1 MTRTI
6 YPSDLGTTVPRRSRI
21 RPRHYLVLAALLA
34 FAAAATVVV
43 VVRYLDS
50 DARRQYL
57 SSNGWPAVGQGAYQV
72 GDGGVAVSPRQRPA
86 PIASLAKVM
95 TALIV
100 LEHHPLA
107 DGQSGPTFVVR
118 HRDVVDTA
126 RRRQRDE
133 SVVAVRAG
141 ERLTER
147 QALLGLL
154 LPSAN
159 NLAALLAREVDGSVG
174 AFVADMNHEASRLGM
189 TQTHYTD
196 PSGFDPGTVSTSV
209 DQLLLARAATATH
222 TLAALVAT
230 RTADLPVAG
239 TVHNTD
245 QLLGT
250 GGFVGVKTGSDDAAG
265 GCFMFLAYRSIGGY
279 NTPILG
285 VVLGQPG
292 HNLIDAGQ
300 YAARQLVNRIAPTA
314 AHP

>member
-6 YPSDLGTTVPRRSRI
+6 SPPGYGPTTTHPSRI
-21 RPRHYLVLAALLA
+21 RPRHYVVLATVLAL
-34 FAAAATVVV
+34 AATVAFVGIR
-43 VVRYLDS
+43 RYLDS

-57 SSNGWPAVGQGAYQV
+57 STDGWPSVGQGAYQV
-72 GDGGVAVSPRQRPA
+72 GDGRIAVSPRQRPA

-95 TALIV
+95 TALVV

-107 DGQSGPTFVVR
+107 DGRPGPSFVVTR
-118 HRDVVDTA
+118 HDVVETA

-133 SVVAVRAG
+133 SVVRVQAG

-159 NLAALLAREVDGSVG
+159 NLAALLAREVDGSVST
-174 AFVADMNHEASRLGM
+174 FVAEMNREASRLGM
-189 TQTHYTD
+189 THTHYTD
-196 PSGFDPGTVSTSV
+196 PSGFDPGTVSTAV
-209 DQLLLARAATATH
+209 DQLLLAQTATANQ
-222 TLAALVAT
+222 TLAALVGT
-230 RTADLPVAG
+230 KTAQLPVAG

-265 GCFMFLAYRSIGGY
+265 GCFMFLAYRSIRGI

-300 YAARQLVNRIAPTA
+300 YAARQLVNRVAPTP

>member
-6 YPSDLGTTVPRRSRI
+6 SPPDYGATTLHSRARRRGLL
-21 RPRHYLVLAALLA
+21 LVLAALLA
-34 FAAAATVVV
+34 SAAVAGVAA
-43 VVRYLDS
+43 VRYHNS
-50 DARRQYL
+50 DERRHYL
-57 SSNGWPAVGQGAYQV
+57 STNGWPATGQGAYQV
-72 GDGGVAVSPRQRPA
+72 GDQSIAASPRQRPA

-95 TALIV
+95 TALVV
-100 LEHHPLA
+100 LEHDPLA
-107 DGQSGPTFVVR
+107 EGRSGPTFAVTR
-118 HRDVVDTA
+118 HDVVDTE
-126 RRRQRDE
+126 RRRLNDE
-133 SVVAVRAG
+133 SVVPVQTG

-159 NLAALLAREVDGSVG
+159 NLAVLLAREVAGSVP
-174 AFVADMNHEASRLGM
+174 AFVAEMNDTARRLGM
-189 TQTHYTD
+189 SNTTYTD
-196 PSGFDPGTVSTSV
+196 PSGLDPATVSTAV
-209 DQLLLARAATATH
+209 DQLSLARAATANQ
-222 TLAALVAT
+222 TLAALVST
-230 RTADLPVAG
+230 PTAQLPVAG

-265 GCFMFLAYRSIGGY
+265 GCFMFLAYRSIDGF

-292 HNLIDAGQ
+292 HNLINAGQ

>member
-1 MTRTI
+1 MTQTI
-6 YPSDLGTTVPRRSRI
+6 STPGYGPASVRSRARRRI
-21 RPRHYLVLAALLA
+21 LLLAVAALFASAAVLGVVA
-34 FAAAATVVV
+34 F
-43 VVRYLDS
+43 RYYNS
-50 DARRQYL
+50 DERRQYL

-72 GDGGVAVSPRQRPA
+72 GDGGIAASPRQRPA

-95 TALIV
+95 TALVV
-100 LEHHPLA
+100 LEHDPLA
-107 DGQSGPTFVVR
+107 DGQSGPTFVVTR
-118 HRDVVDTA
+118 HDVIDTE

-133 SVVAVRAG
+133 SVVPVQAG

-159 NLAALLAREVDGSVG
+159 NLAALLARKVGDGPQ
-174 AFVADMNHEASRLGM
+174 AFVAEMNDTAHRLGM
-189 TQTHYTD
+189 TNTTYTD
-196 PSGFDPGTVSTSV
+196 PSGFDPATVSTAV
-209 DQLLLARAATATH
+209 DQLLLASAATANR

-230 RTADLPVAG
+230 RSAVLPVAG
-239 TVHNTD
+239 TVRNTD
-245 QLLGT
+245 RLLGT
-250 GGFVGVKTGSDDAAG
+250 GGFVGIKTGSDDAAG
-265 GCFMFLAYRSIGGY
+265 GCFMFLAYRSIRGF

-292 HNLIDAGQ
+292 HNLINTGQ